1 MSIFYREGTNKLY
14 YLIGIGVVIP
24 ALIFLTYERSAILA
38 IIFFLASVM
47 VWISIFFEYQAI
59 KKQRISDLETFAKNN
74 NYQFIVKPQSQNIT
88 QFKNFKATQK
98 ILMPMHSHSF
108 LNLLTPIETTSS
120 SLINNPKIV
129 TVSTTVNAGES
140 SATYYTQVFLFQ
152 MESQIPIFYLAGG
165 KHFFFSNLFKDKKIF
180 SGIKELQ
187 EVDIKKFDFPAN
199 RYKLYSSDKDIKN
212 FFSKRFIELLNRGL
226 EKKKKTLY
234 MESDGKNVIFFV
246 KYKRH
251 TEEGIKFYINL
262 FQVLIESLQ
271 IKNINDH

>member
-1 MSIFYREGTNKLY
+1 MSIFYKEGTNKLY
-14 YLIGIGVVIP
+14 YLIGIGIVIP
-24 ALIFLTYERSAILA
+24 ALILLTYERSTILT

-59 KKQRISDLETFAKNN
+59 KKQRIADLEIFAKNN
-74 NYQFIVKPQSQNIT
+74 NYQFIVKPQSEDIT
-88 QFKNFKATQK
+88 EFKNFKAMQK
-98 ILMPMHSHSF
+98 ILMPMHAHAF
-108 LNLLTPIETTSS
+108 LNLLTPIETTDSS
-120 SLINNPKIV
+120 DINNPKIV
-129 TVSTTVNAGES
+129 TVSTTISAGES
-140 SATYYTQVFLFQ
+140 SSTYYTQVFLFQ

-165 KHFFFSNLFKDKKIF
+165 KHFFFSNLFRDKNIF
-180 SGIKELQ
+180 SGIKGLQ

-199 RYKLYSSDKDIKN
+199 RYKLYSSDKDIKS
-212 FFSKRFIELLNRGL
+212 FFSKRFIELLNSGL

-234 MESDGKNVIFFV
+234 MESDGKNIVFFV

-271 IKNINDH
+271 IENINE

>member
-14 YLIGIGVVIP
+14 YLIGIGIVIP
-24 ALIFLTYERSAILA
+24 ALIFFTYERSVILT
-38 IIFFLASVM
+38 IIFFLASVV
-47 VWISIFFEYQAI
+47 VWISIFFEYQSI
-59 KKQRISDLETFAKNN
+59 KKQRISDLKTFAKNN
-74 NYQFIVKPQSQNIT
+74 NYQFIVKPHSEDIT

-108 LNLLTPIETTSS
+108 LNLLTPIETTGSS
-120 SLINNPKIV
+120 RINNPKIV

-140 SATYYTQVFLFQ
+140 TATYYTQIFLFQ
-152 MESQIPIFYLAGG
+152 MKSQIPIFYLAGG
-165 KHFFFSNLFKDKKIF
+165 KHFFFSNLFRDKNIF

-187 EVDIKKFDFPAN
+187 EFDIKKFDFPAN

-212 FFSKRFIELLNRGL
+212 FFSKRFIELLNSGL

-234 MESDGKNVIFFV
+234 MESDGKNIVFFV

-271 IKNINDH
+271 I

>member
-24 ALIFLTYERSAILA
+24 ALIFFTYQRSAILT
-38 IIFFLASVM
+38 IIFFLALVV

-59 KKQRISDLETFAKNN
+59 KKQRIANLEAFAKNN
-74 NYQFIVKPQSQNIT
+74 NYQFIVKPNSEDIT

-98 ILMPMHSHSF
+98 ILMPMHRHSF
-108 LNLLTPIETTSS
+108 LNLLTPIETTGSS
-120 SLINNPKIV
+120 RINNPKIV
-129 TVSTTVNAGES
+129 TVSTTVNVGES
-140 SATYYTQVFLFQ
+140 TATYYTQVFLFQ
-152 MESQIPIFYLAGG
+152 MKSQIPVFYLAGG
-165 KHFFFSNLFKDKKIF
+165 KHFFFSNLFRDKNIF

-187 EVDIKKFDFPAN
+187 EVDIRKFDFPAN

-212 FFSKRFIELLNRGL
+212 FFSKRFIELLNSGL
-226 EKKKKTLY
+226 KKKKKTLD
-234 MESDGKNVIFFV
+234 MESDGKNIVFFV
-246 KYKRH
+246 KSKRH

-271 IKNINDH
+271 IENINE

>member
-14 YLIGIGVVIP
+14 YLIGIGIVIP
-24 ALIFLTYERSAILA
+24 ALIFFTYEKSVILT
-38 IIFFLASVM
+38 IIFFLASVV
-47 VWISIFFEYQAI
+47 VWISIFFEYQSI
-59 KKQRISDLETFAKNN
+59 KKQRISDLKTFAKNN
-74 NYQFIVKPQSQNIT
+74 NYQFIVKPHSEDIT
-88 QFKNFKATQK
+88 QFKSFKATQK

-108 LNLLTPIETTSS
+108 LNLLTPIETIGSS
-120 SLINNPKIV
+120 RINNPKIV

-140 SATYYTQVFLFQ
+140 TATYYTQIFLFQ
-152 MESQIPIFYLAGG
+152 MKSQIPIFYLAGG
-165 KHFFFSNLFKDKKIF
+165 KHFFFSNLFRDKNIF

-187 EVDIKKFDFPAN
+187 EVDIKKFDFPVN

-212 FFSKRFIELLNRGL
+212 FFSKRFIELLNSGL
-226 EKKKKTLY
+226 EKKKKTLD
-234 MESDGKNVIFFV
+234 MESDGKNIVFFV

-271 IKNINDH
+271 IENINE

>member
-1 MSIFYREGTNKLY
+1 MSIFYREDTNKLY
-14 YLIGIGVVIP
+14 YLIGIGIVIP
-24 ALIFLTYERSAILA
+24 TLIFFTYERSVILT
-38 IIFFLASVM
+38 IIIFLASVV
-47 VWISIFFEYQAI
+47 VWISIFFEHQSI
-59 KKQRISDLETFAKNN
+59 KKQRISDLKTFAKNN
-74 NYQFIVKPQSQNIT
+74 NYQFIVKPHSEDIT

-108 LNLLTPIETTSS
+108 LNLLTPIETTGSS
-120 SLINNPKIV
+120 RINNPKIV

-140 SATYYTQVFLFQ
+140 TTTYYTQIFLFQ
-152 MESQIPIFYLAGG
+152 MKSQIPIFYLAGG
-165 KHFFFSNLFKDKKIF
+165 KHFFFSNLFRDKNIF

-212 FFSKRFIELLNRGL
+212 FFSKRFIELLNSGL

-234 MESDGKNVIFFV
+234 MESDGKNIVFFV

-271 IKNINDH
+271 IENINE